1 MRLASNPLIFIP
13 IIIIPLAILLF
24 ANLFKTVKYAKKIA
38 KEEEEATVREIV
50 EELNRRKKE
59 DTKK

>member
-1 MRLASNPLIFIP
+1 MIFIP

-24 ANLFKTVKYAKKIA
+24 TNLFKTVKYAKKIE
-38 KEEEEATVREIV
+38 KEEEEAAVREIV